1 MLPANLQQAIT
12 DDSER
17 EYHSIRNNL
26 QENKEIYHVIY
37 STWDFVKAMTNSQT
51 HNGYFKACKQQN
63 INSFTKALSW
73 FKFDN
78 EDIKFEESFY
88 YTVFLDNNAVRCQKQ
103 IIKTQTID
111 VELNIESANK
121 SQFYELLKKEPSK
134 LSQASKSKLE
144 DLTSLRYFELYEKKF
159 GVIPSD
165 LIANQTICKKNYKI
179 SFDQALNVSDIQF
192 TNVRPEIKNTSISEW
207 QERCHIKSY
216 LTLKQE
222 FINKIN
228 QQKLRWQPE
237 QMKLTKFLDNISEQ
251 RDALFKNEN
260 NFFLGSKVLNA
271 LFGQFANWSTG
282 KMGAPQIA
290 QEYKLKIIQLISKI
304 LLPEQLKI
312 EGKKIPLSEENLNLL
327 TRLRD
332 MHKEFEDFLKLLQEF
347 CEGSNTF
354 SKKLFNYVKQV
365 LIYYPEGQRPKAKC
379 QQLLRQIQAYIR
391 PDSNLQLKKPLANI
405 TNTGQSSDYQAIKRR
420 KLSR

>member
-1 MLPANLQQAIT
+1 MLPENLQQAIT
-12 DDSER
+12 DDSAR
-17 EYHSIRNNL
+17 EYDNIRNIL
-26 QENKEIYHVIY
+26 QENKERYHVIY
-37 STWDFVKAMTNSQT
+37 SSWHFVKAMTNKQIN
-51 HNGYFKACKQQN
+51 NGYYKACKPKS

-73 FKFDN
+73 FKFN
-78 EDIKFEESFY
+78 NKDIKFEESCY
-88 YTVFLDNNAVRCQKQ
+88 YTVFLDNNAVRCQKHM
-103 IIKTQTID
+103 IKAKTID
-111 VELNIESANK
+111 VELNVESANK

-159 GVIPSD
+159 GVIPSA

-179 SFDQALNVSDIQF
+179 SFDQALNLSDIQF
-192 TNVRPEIKNTSISEW
+192 TNVRPEIKNTFISEW

-222 FINKIN
+222 FINKIK
-228 QQKLRWQPE
+228 QQKLRWQPD
-237 QMKLTKFLDNISEQ
+237 QMTLTKFLDNISEQ

-260 NFFLGSKVLNA
+260 NFFSGSKVLNA

-282 KMGAPQIA
+282 KMGAPQIL
-290 QEYKLKIIQLISKI
+290 QESKLRIIQLISQI
-304 LLPEQLKI
+304 LLRKQLKI
-312 EGKKIPLSEENLNLL
+312 EGKKIPLSTENLSLL

-347 CEGSNTF
+347 CKEKPF
-354 SKKLFNYVKQV
+354 SEKLRNYVMQV
-365 LIYYPEGQRPKAKC
+365 FSNYPKNHSPKAKC
-379 QQLLRQIQAYIR
+379 QQLLSQIQEYIR
-391 PDSNLQLKKPLANI
+391 PVSSLQLKNPLANI
-405 TNTGQSSDYQAIKRR
+405 TNTGLSSDHQVIKRR